1 MQKTPKIV
9 AVAAVLIVV
18 GAAIGYAVYASQPPP
33 ANSCPASASSS
44 VGPSVD
50 PLFAPAHSTLPGSG
64 RSVSPAD
71 HPRPSAAGPVIRVVA
86 AENFWGSLVSQLGG
100 NDTSVLSIVSDPNA
114 DPHEYEANTSDATAI
129 ANAQFVI
136 VNGVGYDTWAL
147 NLIAAASTTG
157 QVVLNVG
164 DLNGVV
170 VGGGIVSGNP
180 HMWYNPVFVNRTVA
194 AMYSDL
200 VEIAPG
206 DTADFQANYATL
218 NVSLA
223 SLYGE
228 AGVIKAKFAGTTVAS
243 TESIFVYLANYT
255 GLNLISPPE
264 FMQAV
269 AEGNDPPADTVV
281 TFQCQL
287 ESGKVSVLIYNE
299 QTVTPL
305 TSNMKTIAVENN
317 VTVVGVTETIQPP
330 GTSFEVW
337 MNAQYLQLENALN
350 AKALSQ

>member
-1 MQKTPKIV
+1 
-9 AVAAVLIVV
+9 
-18 GAAIGYAVYASQPPP
+18 
-33 ANSCPASASSS
+33 
-44 VGPSVD
+44 
-50 PLFAPAHSTLPGSG
+50 
-64 RSVSPAD
+64 
-71 HPRPSAAGPVIRVVA
+71 VIRVVA